1 MSITAAPQ
9 AAEPLATGLR
19 CRPQSRRTPLSD
31 AQTREP
37 DDEAADERALVQRL
51 GLRFA
56 AGEESALA
64 EAYSRWSPLVFT
76 LALRSLG
83 DRGDAEDVVQRV
95 FVSAWTGRGSFDPGR
110 AALGAWL
117 VGISRKRIA
126 DAHENRSRER
136 RLTAALVAV
145 APVDEGEPAVDLEER
160 VLVADELARLDPVP
174 RRVMSL
180 AFYDDLT
187 HTEIA
192 ERTGLPLGTVKSHIR
207 RSLDRLRSRLEVSS
221 P

>member
-1 MSITAAPQ
+1 MNGAIVAAPP
-9 AAEPLATGLR
+9 AAPARRRIPTRRIPLTDAEQSEPFDGA
-19 CRPQSRRTPLSD
+19 
-31 AQTREP
+31 E
-37 DDEAADERALVQRL
+37 DERAVLHRL
-51 GLRFA
+51 GLRFV
-56 AGEESALA
+56 AGEEPALS

-83 DRGDAEDVVQRV
+83 DRGEAEDVVQRV
-95 FVSAWTGRGSFDPGR
+95 FVSAWTGRGNFDPGR

-117 VGISRKRIA
+117 VGIARNRIA
-126 DAHENRSRER
+126 DAHESRSRQR
-136 RLTAALVAV
+136 RLTQALVAV
-145 APVDEGEPAVDLEER
+145 APRDEGESPVDLEAK

-221 P
+221 T

>member
-1 MSITAAPQ
+1 MSTTAAPP
-9 AAEPLATGLR
+9 APPPRRG
-19 CRPQSRRTPLSD
+19 PQSRRTPLSD

-37 DDEAADERALVQRL
+37 DDEAGDERALVQRL

-56 AGEESALA
+56 AGEESALS

-95 FVSAWTGRGSFDPGR
+95 FVSAWTGRAGFDPGR

-126 DAHENRSRER
+126 DAHENRARER

-145 APVDEGEPAVDLEER
+145 APVDEGAAPVDLEER

-221 P
+221 T

>member
-9 AAEPLATGLR
+9 APPRR

-37 DDEAADERALVQRL
+37 DDEADDERALVQRL

-95 FVSAWTGRGSFDPGR
+95 FVSAWTGRGSFDPQR

-145 APVDEGEPAVDLEER
+145 APMDEGEAPVDLEER

-221 P
+221 T

>member
-1 MSITAAPQ
+1 MNGAIVAAPH
-9 AAEPLATGLR
+9 ASPARRRPHPRRIPLTDAETSEPLDG
-19 CRPQSRRTPLSD
+19 
-31 AQTREP
+31 
-37 DDEAADERALVQRL
+37 AADERAVVHRL

-56 AGEESALA
+56 AGEEHALT
-64 EAYSRWSPLVFT
+64 EAYTRWSPLVFT

-83 DRGDAEDVVQRV
+83 DRGEAEDVVQRV
-95 FVSAWTGRGSFDPGR
+95 FVSAWTGRESFDPAR

-117 VGISRKRIA
+117 VGISRNRIA
-126 DAHENRSRER
+126 DAHESRSRQR
-136 RLTAALVAV
+136 RLTQALVAV
-145 APVDEGEPAVDLEER
+145 APRDEGESPVDLEAK

-221 P
+221 I

>member
-1 MSITAAPQ
+1 MSAATAAAQP
-9 AAEPLATGLR
+9 AARAPRRPHLR
-19 CRPQSRRTPLSD
+19 SIELSD
-31 AQTREP
+31 ALPSEP
-37 DDEAADERALVQRL
+37 LDGAEDERAVVHRL
-51 GLRFA
+51 GLRFS
-56 AGEESALA
+56 AGDESALS
-64 EAYSRWSPLVFT
+64 EAYARWSPLLFT

-95 FVSAWTGRGSFDPGR
+95 FVSAWTGRQNFDPGR

-117 VGISRKRIA
+117 VGISRNRIA

-136 RLTAALVAV
+136 RLTQALVAV
-145 APVDEGEPAVDLEER
+145 APIEEGATPVDLEAK

-207 RSLDRLRSRLEVSS
+207 RSLDRLRTRLEVST

>member
-1 MSITAAPQ
+1 MSLAAPHAPGRQ
-9 AAEPLATGLR
+9 RSPQPWRDPLIETIEPADGAE
-19 CRPQSRRTPLSD
+19 
-31 AQTREP
+31 
-37 DDEAADERALVQRL
+37 ADSALVARL
-51 GLRFA
+51 SRRFA
-56 AGEESALA
+56 AGEEAALA

-95 FVSAWTGRGSFDPGR
+95 FVSAWTSRSGFDPGR

-117 VGISRKRIA
+117 VGISRRRIA
-126 DAHENRSRER
+126 DAHEARARER
-136 RLTAALVAV
+136 RLTEALVAV
-145 APVDEGEPAVDLEER
+145 TPVEEGEAPVDIEARILI
-160 VLVADELARLDPVP
+160 ADELARLDPVP
-174 RRVMSL
+174 RRVIGL
-180 AFYDDLT
+180 AFYEDLT

-221 P
+221 T

>member
-1 MSITAAPQ
+1 MSGAIAAAPPVVAPRRRPQ
-9 AAEPLATGLR
+9 PRRTTLTDAETSEPLDGAAAER
-19 CRPQSRRTPLSD
+19 
-31 AQTREP
+31 
-37 DDEAADERALVQRL
+37 AAVHRL

-56 AGEESALA
+56 EGDEAALSD
-64 EAYSRWSPLVFT
+64 AYARWSPLVFT

-95 FVSAWTGRGSFDPGR
+95 FVSAWTGRGTFDPHR

-117 VGISRKRIA
+117 VGISRNRIA
-126 DAHENRSRER
+126 DAHDKRSRER
-136 RLTAALVAV
+136 RLTQALVAV
-145 APVDEGEPAVDLEER
+145 APRDEGESPVDLESR
-160 VLVADELARLDPVP
+160 VLVADELSRLDPVP
-174 RRVMSL
+174 RTVMSL

-221 P
+221 T

>member
-1 MSITAAPQ
+1 MSGTIVAAQHAVTAPRR
-9 AAEPLATGLR
+9 PLT
-19 CRPQSRRTPLSD
+19 RRTTLTDAEQRASSD
-31 AQTREP
+31 GAE
-37 DDEAADERALVQRL
+37 DERAVVARL
-51 GLRFA
+51 GSRFA
-56 AGEESALA
+56 AGEEAALA
-64 EAYSRWSPLVFT
+64 EAYSRWSALVFT

-95 FVSAWTGRGSFDPGR
+95 FVSAWTGRASFDPSR

-126 DAHENRSRER
+126 DAHEARSRQR
-136 RLTAALVAV
+136 RLTDALVAV
-145 APVDEGEPAVDLEER
+145 APVEEGESPVDLESR

-180 AFYDDLT
+180 AFFDDLT

-192 ERTGLPLGTVKSHIR
+192 ARTGLPLGTVKSHIR

-221 P
+221 T